1 MPVRVPT
8 ISSACCLFTQNSSLK
23 HDLSVKV
30 EFARHIQKLLG
41 GGAAAPLLVNILQGI
56 F

>member
-1 MPVRVPT
+1 MPVRMPT
-8 ISSACCLFTQNSSLK
+8 ISSARCLFTQNSSLN

-30 EFARHIQKLLG
+30 EFGRRIQKLLG
-41 GGAAAPLLVNILQGI
+41 GASALVNILQGI